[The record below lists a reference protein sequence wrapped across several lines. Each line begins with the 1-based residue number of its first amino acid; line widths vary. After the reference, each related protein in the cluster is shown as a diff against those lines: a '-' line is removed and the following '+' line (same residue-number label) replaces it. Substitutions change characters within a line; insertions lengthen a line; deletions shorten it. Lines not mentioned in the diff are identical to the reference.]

1 LSHGSLTRTRIL
13 SAAGALVLAACGSNA
28 VTPGGTGGSNPA
40 GTGGGNAAGTGGTS
54 SAGTGGGSAGGT
66 SGNNPGGTGGASTG
80 GTGGSNAG
88 GTGGNNA
95 GGTGG
100 TNAGGRGGSAGAT
113 GGSNAGGTG
122 GNGAGGRGGNSA
134 GGTGGASAGGTGGNS
149 AGGRGGTAAGTGGS
163 SAGGTGGSSA
173 AGTGGSNP
181 AGTGGGTAS
190 CGVGPTTGA
199 PGFGAPTQVGAGTST
214 AKYLGATVTRDGVG
228 YKFITNW
235 WGQGWTAANV
245 SYSGTGF
252 TVASATGT
260 STPDGTPIGY
270 PTTYCGRY
278 SEATAGGNCGLPA
291 AFSTIDTL
299 WTGWK
304 WSSADSGQYNAAW
317 DIWLGTASAF
327 QSYLMVW
334 LRDPP
339 GRQPAGNTN
348 IPNVTV
354 AGVPGTWII
363 RYGTVNSRP
372 IVNYVRAEGQDA
384 CELEFNVMDF
394 VKDAQARSATTSGL
408 MLPGDTVRAIAVG
421 FEFWTGPFA
430 NVVSEDFYVKLTT
443 K

>member
-1 LSHGSLTRTRIL
+1 MSQSSLTRTRIV
-13 SAAGALVLAACGSNA
+13 AVAGALVLAACGSNA
-28 VTPGGTGGSNPA
+28 VTPGGTGGSN
-40 GTGGGNAAGTGGTS
+40 
-54 SAGTGGGSAGGT
+54 SAGTGGSNSAGTGG
-66 SGNNPGGTGGASTG
+66 SNSGGTGGNSAG
-80 GTGGSNAG
+80 GTGGSNSGGTGGSSAAGTGGSSSAGRGGTNSAGTGGSGAGGTGGSSAGGTGGSSVG
-88 GTGGNNA
+88 GTGGNN
-95 GGTGG
+95 
-100 TNAGGRGGSAGAT
+100 S
-113 GGSNAGGTG
+113 
-122 GNGAGGRGGNSA
+122 GGRGGNSA
-134 GGTGGASAGGTGGNS
+134 GGTGGNSAGGTGGNS
-149 AGGRGGTAAGTGGS
+149 SGGRGGSNSAGTGGS
-163 SAGGTGGSSA
+163 SAGGTGGSNS
-173 AGTGGSNP
+173 T
-181 AGTGGGTAS
+181 GTGGGTAS

-199 PGFGAPTQVGAGTST
+199 PGFGTPAQVGAGTST
-214 AKYLGATVTRDGVG
+214 AKYLGANVTRDGVG

-235 WGQGWTAANV
+235 WGRGWTAANV

-304 WSSADSGQYNAAW
+304 WSSADTGEYNAAW

-339 GRQPAGNTN
+339 GRQPAGSTN

-384 CELEFNVMDF
+384 CEFEFNVMDF
-394 VKDAQARSATTSGL
+394 VNDAQARSATTPAL

-430 NVVSEDFYVKLTT
+430 NVASEDFYVKLTT

>member
-1 LSHGSLTRTRIL
+1 MSQSSLTRTRIV
-13 SAAGALVLAACGSNA
+13 AVAGALVLAACGSNA
-28 VTPGGTGGSNPA
+28 VTPGGTGGSN
-40 GTGGGNAAGTGGTS
+40 AAGTGGS
-54 SAGTGGGSAGGT
+54 SAAGTGGSSSGGTGGSSAGGTGGSNAGGTGGGSA
-66 SGNNPGGTGGASTG
+66 G

-88 GTGGNNA
+88 GTGGNSA

-100 TNAGGRGGSAGAT
+100 SSAGGT

-122 GNGAGGRGGNSA
+122 GNSAAGTGGNSA
-134 GGTGGASAGGTGGNS
+134 GGTGGSSAGGTGGNS
-149 AGGRGGTAAGTGGS
+149 AGGTGGG

-173 AGTGGSNP
+173 AGTGGSSAAGTGGGNP
-181 AGTGGGTAS
+181 AGTGGSTAS

-214 AKYLGATVTRDGVG
+214 AKYLGANVTRDGVG

-304 WSSADSGQYNAAW
+304 WSSADSGEYNAAW

-339 GRQPAGNTN
+339 GRQPAGSTN

-384 CELEFNVMDF
+384 CEFEFNVMDF
-394 VKDAQARSATTSGL
+394 VKDAQARSATTPAL